1 MVILKLCYS
10 IKMRYFLHI
19 SYHGGN
25 YRGWQSQGL
34 GKSVQEVLEKNLS
47 NIFKTPITCIGCGRT
62 DAEVNASQYFLHFD
76 LKQVIDFDLV
86 FRLNKVIPD
95 DISVFEIISLPDN
108 RHARFDASS
117 RTYDYFIH
125 TQKDSFLSKLS
136 AFYQIGELN
145 TQNMKAGVSLLTKHN
160 DYRAFCKTPEAHN
173 TTICNVSSAKLFI
186 SENKKRLRFQITA
199 NRFLRGMIR
208 IIVEKLLELGKGKI
222 TLKEFED
229 MLINKQTPRNL
240 KFAYPQG
247 LYLSKVEY
255 PYLNIPEKSDYL
267 ISSNNQW
274 IEL

>member
-86 FRLNKVIPD
+86 FRLNKVLPD

-108 RHARFDASS
+108 RHARFDAS
-117 RTYDYFIH
+117 
-125 TQKDSFLSKLS
+125 L
-136 AFYQIGELN
+136 
-145 TQNMKAGVSLLTKHN
+145 VS
-160 DYRAFCKTPEAHN
+160 
-173 TTICNVSSAKLFI
+173 
-186 SENKKRLRFQITA
+186 
-199 NRFLRGMIR
+199 
-208 IIVEKLLELGKGKI
+208 
-222 TLKEFED
+222 
-229 MLINKQTPRNL
+229 
-240 KFAYPQG
+240 
-247 LYLSKVEY
+247 
-255 PYLNIPEKSDYL
+255 
-267 ISSNNQW
+267 
-274 IEL
+274 